1 MSILIIAPNRD
12 ENIWKKSFIDY
23 DPDINV
29 FNSKDTFE
37 DDSIDCAVVW
47 NHPQG
52 ILKKY
57 KNLKLIYSMGAGVD
71 HIFNDRE
78 LPENIPI
85 CKIVDDR
92 LSFSMSN
99 YIIMAILNY
108 HRRFYKYQNDKIN
121 KVWDQESNP
130 EINLDIGILGFGI
143 LGKDA
148 AKKLKKLNFN
158 VIGYSL
164 NKKEEK
170 KIKLYH
176 GDEIDLFLSKINV
189 LVCTVPYTSDTHS
202 LLNKE
207 LFNKLKKPT
216 YLINVSRG
224 KVHVEKDILDAIE
237 STKLTGA
244 FLDVFE
250 KEPLPKDSFIWN
262 HDKIQFTPHIASITN
277 VKAVIPQ
284 VVKNYKNLLSGKE
297 LINLVDIDKKY

>member
-12 ENIWKKSFIDY
+12 ENIWKKSFLDY

-29 FNSKDTFE
+29 FNSRDNFE
-37 DDSIDCAVVW
+37 DDSIDCVVAW

-52 ILKKY
+52 ILKNY

-71 HIFNDRE
+71 HIFNDDE
-78 LPENIPI
+78 LPKNIPI

-99 YIIMAILNY
+99 YIIMAILNH
-108 HRRFYKYQNDKIN
+108 HRRLYKYQNDKKN

-130 EINLDIGILGFGI
+130 EINLEIGILGFGI

-148 AKKLKKLNFN
+148 AEKLKKLNFN

-164 NKKEEK
+164 NKKKEK
-170 KIKLYH
+170 DIKLYY
-176 GDEIDLFLSKINV
+176 GKEIDLFLSKINV
-189 LVCTVPYTSDTHS
+189 LVCTVPYTNDTHS
-202 LLNKE
+202 LLSKE
-207 LFNKLKKPT
+207 LFNKLKNPT

-224 KVHVEKDILDAIE
+224 KVHVEKDILEGIE
-237 STKLTGA
+237 SGKLTGA

-284 VVKNYKNLLSGKE
+284 VVKNYKNLLAGNK
-297 LINLVDIDKKY
+297 LINLVDRDKKY

>member
-23 DPDINV
+23 DPNIKV
-29 FNSKDTFE
+29 FNSRDTF
-37 DDSIDCAVVW
+37 DDESIDCVVVW

-52 ILKKY
+52 VLKKY

-71 HIFNDRE
+71 HVFNDSE
-78 LPENIPI
+78 LPEDIPI

-108 HRRFYKYQNDKIN
+108 HRRFYKYQSDKKN

-130 EINLDIGILGFGI
+130 EINLKIGILGFGI

-148 AKKLKKLNFN
+148 AEKLKKLNFD

-164 NKKEEK
+164 TKKEEK
-170 KIKLYH
+170 EIDVYFGNK
-176 GDEIDLFLSKINV
+176 IDLFLSKINV
-189 LVCTVPYTSDTHS
+189 LVCTVPYTKSTHS
-202 LLNKE
+202 LLNKD
-207 LFNKLKKPT
+207 LFNKLKTPT

-224 KVHVEKDILDAIE
+224 KVHVEKDILDGIE
-237 STKLTGA
+237 SGKLTGA

-250 KEPLPKDSFIWN
+250 KEPLPKDSPLWK
-262 HDKIQFTPHIASITN
+262 HPKIKITPHVASLTYAEESIRQALEN
-277 VKAVIPQ
+277 YQRI
-284 VVKNYKNLLSGKE
+284 KNGKK
-297 LINLVDIDKKY
+297 LINEVSRDKMY